1 MREGRAEVQ
10 CGWKACRVGAGGG
23 GGREGGGEDRG
34 GGRQGTRGEGVGKCD
49 GPESNTP
56 QVLFIDLST
65 AMHFTIVAISNVSPL
80 IRTGDMSV
88 WSTL

>member
-1 MREGRAEVQ
+1 MDSEVN
-10 CGWKACRVGAGGG
+10 
-23 GGREGGGEDRG
+23 DHNNN
-34 GGRQGTRGEGVGKCD
+34 RQGTIVQGVGKFD
-49 GPESNTP
+49 RPESNTP